1 MRRHPRFGVVHLAQL
16 IVALIGNDDPRL
28 LGVDGG
34 IWEVGGVTQR
44 AFGYGLEK
52 GRFTDISQTDLS
64 EQNPSVFNA
73 MRSRAKARTCRTYD
87 PALQVIARATQKD
100 LLLLDFLLGRH
111 SLLAGKSSK
120 LVKGDENCRTGCL
133 GGKRKLA
140 KLRRE
145 RNTKI
150 EAEHTHAG
158 TCLVGI
164 GGGVWGAI
172 WLGAVVCKI
181 LTNAKSASISS
192 RSEAGLARNIW
203 TASGMRI
210 AVGICPVLFP
220 LESLEYSTYAML
232 KYSVCIITTSVRNL
246 RH

>member
-1 MRRHPRFGVVHLAQL
+1 MTLDSSGSMVAYGKLAGLPSEHL
-16 IVALIGNDDPRL
+16 VMVWKN
-28 LGVDGG
+28 VDLPTLARPTCAKE
-34 IWEVGGVTQR
+34 IHQHQCDGVTR
-44 AFGYGLEK
+44 E
-52 GRFTDISQTDLS
+52 
-64 EQNPSVFNA
+64 
-73 MRSRAKARTCRTYD
+73 ARTCRTYD

-111 SLLAGKSSK
+111 SFLAGKSSK

-181 LTNAKSASISS
+181 LTNKFALH
-192 RSEAGLARNIW
+192 SE
-203 TASGMRI
+203 
-210 AVGICPVLFP
+210 
-220 LESLEYSTYAML
+220 
-232 KYSVCIITTSVRNL
+232 
-246 RH
+246 